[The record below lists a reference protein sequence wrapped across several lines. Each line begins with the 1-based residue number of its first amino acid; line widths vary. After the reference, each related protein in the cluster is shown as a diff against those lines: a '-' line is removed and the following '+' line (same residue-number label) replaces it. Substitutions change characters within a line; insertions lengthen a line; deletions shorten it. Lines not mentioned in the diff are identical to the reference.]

1 MIFTFVNDIITV
13 IKKKMVRKNLLPIFP
28 DDYIEEKAEEYDS
41 SKWMERNQK
50 RTTSLTIQYLFDDKL
65 NGNSSTGI
73 IKGEPFLIL
82 DLGCGTGYSSEVLI
96 QNGFRVV
103 GIDILYDMVSKAREK
118 KEFSKDLKILE
129 LILADI
135 NFLPIRV
142 NSIDHIISIS
152 SYNFITYGM
161 ENFGEKVKLLND
173 TGKYV
178 NDILKQNGRVVIE
191 FYPKD
196 DNELKIFNK
205 SFINNGFEG
214 FMVKNN
220 PNQKSGQTFLLLK
233 KKM

>member
-1 MIFTFVNDIITV
+1 
-13 IKKKMVRKNLLPIFP
+13 MVRKNRLPIFP

-50 RTTSLTIQYLFDDKL
+50 RITSLTIQYLFDKKL
-65 NGNSSTGI
+65 SESNGNRI
-73 IKGEPFLIL
+73 EMGEPYLIL
-82 DLGCGTGYSSEVLI
+82 DLGCGTGYSSEELI

-103 GIDILYDMVSKAREK
+103 GIDILYDMLSKAREK
-118 KEFSKDLKILE
+118 KKISNHLKILE

-142 NSIDHIISIS
+142 NSVDHIISIS
-152 SYNFITYGM
+152 SYNFITHGL
-161 ENFGEKVKLLND
+161 ENFGEKVKLIND
-173 TGKYV
+173 TSKYL
-178 NDILKQNGRVVIE
+178 NSILKQNGRIVIE

-196 DNELKIFNK
+196 DAELTMFNK
-205 SFINNGFEG
+205 SFVNNGFNG
-214 FMVKNN
+214 FMIKKN

>member
-1 MIFTFVNDIITV
+1 
-13 IKKKMVRKNLLPIFP
+13 MVRKNRLPIFP

-50 RTTSLTIQYLFDDKL
+50 RITSLTIQYLFDKKL
-65 NGNSSTGI
+65 SEYNGNRI
-73 IKGEPFLIL
+73 EMGEPYLIL
-82 DLGCGTGYSSEVLI
+82 DLGCGTGYSSEELI

-103 GIDILYDMVSKAREK
+103 GIDILYDMLSKAREK
-118 KEFSKDLKILE
+118 KKISNHLKILE

-142 NSIDHIISIS
+142 NSVDHIISIS
-152 SYNFITYGM
+152 SYNFITHGL
-161 ENFGEKVKLLND
+161 ENFGEKVKLIND
-173 TGKYV
+173 TSKYL
-178 NDILKQNGRVVIE
+178 NSILKQNGRIVIE

-196 DNELKIFNK
+196 DAELTMFNK
-205 SFINNGFEG
+205 SFVNNGFNG
-214 FMVKNN
+214 FMIKKN

>member
-1 MIFTFVNDIITV
+1 L
-13 IKKKMVRKNLLPIFP
+13 VRKNRLPIFP

-50 RTTSLTIQYLFDDKL
+50 RITSLTIQYLFDKKL
-65 NGNSSTGI
+65 SEYNGNRI
-73 IKGEPFLIL
+73 EMGEPYLIL
-82 DLGCGTGYSSEVLI
+82 DLGCGTGYSSEELI

-103 GIDILYDMVSKAREK
+103 GIDILYDMLSKAREK
-118 KEFSKDLKILE
+118 KKISNHLKILE

-142 NSIDHIISIS
+142 NSVDHIISIS
-152 SYNFITYGM
+152 SYNFITHGL
-161 ENFGEKVKLLND
+161 ENFGEKVKLIND
-173 TGKYV
+173 TSKYL
-178 NDILKQNGRVVIE
+178 NSILKQNGRIVIE

-196 DNELKIFNK
+196 DAELTMFNK
-205 SFINNGFEG
+205 SFVNNGFNG
-214 FMVKNN
+214 FMIKKN

>member
-1 MIFTFVNDIITV
+1 
-13 IKKKMVRKNLLPIFP
+13 MVRKNQLPIFP
-28 DDYIEEKAEEYDS
+28 DDYIEDKAVEYNR

-50 RTTSLTIQYLFDDKL
+50 RTTLLTIQYLFDEKL
-65 NGNSSTGI
+65 NGNNGAGI
-73 IKGEPFLIL
+73 IRGESFLIL
-82 DLGCGTGYSSEVLI
+82 DLGCGTGYSSEILI
-96 QNGFRVV
+96 QNGFKVV
-103 GIDILYDMVSKAREK
+103 GIDILYDMLSKAREK
-118 KEFSKDLKILE
+118 KKSSKDLKTLE

-142 NSIDHIISIS
+142 NSVDHIISIS
-152 SYNFITYGM
+152 SYNFITHKI
-161 ENFGEKVKLLND
+161 ENFGENVKLLND
-173 TGKYV
+173 TGKYI
-178 NDILKQNGRVVIE
+178 NKILKQNGRVVIE
-191 FYPKD
+191 FYPQD